1 MSGTAPRLLSSLR
14 SSVAAPSL
22 LPPRRVYAA
31 FLMAWASERV
41 ADVALTW
48 LILRLGGVELNP
60 LANWLIRELGLDAG
74 LAAMLLLTLAA
85 GVLLPL
91 IAWLGVW
98 SRRYRT
104 RLDEA
109 LVKALGGEYTAY
121 QVILALALGLGFFP
135 VAWNTLVALCLAR
148 HLAA

>member
-1 MSGTAPRLLSSLR
+1 MSGTAQRLLSSLR
-14 SSVAAPSL
+14 GSLAAPSL
-22 LPPRRVYAA
+22 LPPRRIYAA

-41 ADVALTW
+41 ADVTLTW
-48 LILRLGGVELNP
+48 LILSLGGVELNP
-60 LANWLIRELGLDAG
+60 LANWLIRELGLNTG

-85 GVLLPL
+85 GLILPL
-91 IAWLGVW
+91 LAWIGVW
-98 SRRYRT
+98 SRKYRT

-109 LVKALGGEYTAY
+109 LINALGGEYTAY
-121 QVILALALGLGFFP
+121 QVILALGLGLGFFP